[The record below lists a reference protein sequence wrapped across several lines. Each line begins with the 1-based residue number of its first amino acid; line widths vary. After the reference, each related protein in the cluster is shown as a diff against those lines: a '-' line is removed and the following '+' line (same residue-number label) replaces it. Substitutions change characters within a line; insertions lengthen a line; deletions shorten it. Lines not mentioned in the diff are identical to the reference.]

1 MMEMSTLAD
10 DYVHWKKYQAAGQRM
25 PVALVLGAP
34 PIVEFTGPQ
43 KLPLGQDE
51 LGVAGALAGG
61 PINIVRDC
69 DGIVTIRALIKVW
82 LGRNLGEHKSE

>member
-61 PINIVRDC
+61 PINIVRC
-69 DGIVTIRALIKVW
+69 KTEGKWSPRPRACHAH
-82 LGRNLGEHKSE
+82 G